1 MCSLQ
6 EAGDGDTPPLPE
18 PIGWLVGAQVRQRGE
33 DMTDE
38 RGTSE
43 CHGDVSVT
51 GTEAMSHW
59 ALMRW
64 LDLSKSR
71 A

>member
-18 PIGWLVGAQVRQRGE
+18 PIGWLVGAQVRQSV
-33 DMTDE
+33 T
-38 RGTSE
+38 GT
-43 CHGDVSVT
+43 SVT